1 MNKKGKFF
9 LITTILICVAS
20 IQISLNGFHDNK
32 LTSSSWFTLLGGL
45 FISIVIFPI
54 NKKDENSY
62 YAMGNLVIIVT
73 IIVCYILPQLIRYI

>member
-1 MNKKGKFF
+1 MNKKGKLF

-20 IQISLNGFHDNK
+20 IQISLTDFHDNK
-32 LTSSSWFTLLGGL
+32 LTGSSWLTLLGGL

-62 YAMGNLVIIVT
+62 YAMGNLVITVT
-73 IIVCYILPQLIRYI
+73 IVVCYILPQLIRYI

>member
-9 LITTILICVAS
+9 LITTILICLAS

-32 LTSSSWFTLLGGL
+32 LTGSSWLILLGAL
-45 FISIVIFPI
+45 FISSVIFPI
-54 NKKDENSY
+54 NKKEENSY

-73 IIVCYILPQLIRYI
+73 ILVCYILPQLIRYI